1 VHHLTGTCAST
12 FTRMRRKLASL
23 PEEEDCSELEAVGD
37 CPELGCSQL
46 EYWEDDCILE
56 TKSWKNSLP
65 VVSFGVA
72 STEIVLSS

>member
-1 VHHLTGTCAST
+1 
-12 FTRMRRKLASL
+12 MRRELASL
-23 PEEEDCSELEAVGD
+23 LEEEECSELKAAGRD